1 MKVRT
6 PLFEVCANGLQSAI
20 NAQLAGADRIE
31 LCENLEVGGITPAPE
46 LMMKVRES
54 IQLPIH
60 VLIRPRAGDFN
71 YAEEEFQSMI
81 ESIQTCKKLKMEGV
95 VLGVLQD
102 DFTID
107 QERTA
112 QLISLAKPMS
122 VTFHR
127 AFDVVID
134 PVESLNTLIKLG
146 VNRILI
152 SGQKEN
158 ALLGSDLIGK
168 LVSIAKDKITLLAG
182 GGITEDNITAIVNQS
197 GTHEFH
203 FSAKKLL
210 ADNGFVSDPE
220 LIRNICRKA
229 SIAYEMMH

>member
-1 MKVRT
+1 MNKKA

-20 NAQLAGADRIE
+20 NAQASGADRIE
-31 LCENLEVGGITPAPE
+31 LCENLEVGGVTPAPE
-46 LMMKVRES
+46 VMMKVRES
-54 IQLPIH
+54 IHLPIH

-71 YAEEEFQSMI
+71 YGEEEFQIII

-95 VLGVLQD
+95 VFGVLHN

-107 QERTA
+107 QEHTA

-134 PVESLNTLIKLG
+134 PVESLHTLIKLG
-146 VNRILI
+146 VNRILT

-158 ALLGSDLIGK
+158 ALLGSDLISK
-168 LVSIAKDKITLLAG
+168 LVSIAEDKITLLAG
-182 GGITEDNITAIVNQS
+182 GGITEDNIAAIVKQS

-220 LIRNICRKA
+220 LIRNLCRKA
-229 SIAYEMMH
+229 RITYEKMY

>member
-20 NAQLAGADRIE
+20 NAEIAGADRIE
-31 LCENLEVGGITPAPE
+31 LCENLEVGGVTPTLE

-54 IQLPIH
+54 THLPIH

-71 YAEEEFQSMI
+71 YAEEEFQIMI
-81 ESIQTCKKLKMEGV
+81 ESIQSCKKLKMEGV
-95 VLGVLQD
+95 VLGVLHSD
-102 DFTID
+102 LTID

-112 QLISLAKPMS
+112 QLMSLAFPMS

-134 PVESLNTLIKLG
+134 PVESLHTLIKLG
-146 VNRILI
+146 VNRILT

-158 ALLGSDLIGK
+158 ALLGSDLISK
-168 LVSIAKDKITLLAG
+168 LVSIAEDKITLLAG
-182 GGITEDNITAIVNQS
+182 GGITEDNITAIVKQS

-203 FSAKKLL
+203 FSAKKQL
-210 ADNGFVSDPE
+210 ADNSLVSDPE
-220 LIRNICRKA
+220 LIRNICSKA
-229 SIAYEMMH
+229 SIAYEKMH